1 MRRFLLSVVFLLSS
15 IAWIHPV
22 SSWAVSSE
30 LACEVMSVEGAV
42 DLLKE
47 DGSKILL
54 KEGEL
59 VKDQGVIETHAGTA
73 DISFDKDWNNIVRVE
88 SESKVKIASS
98 WPSKVEIYRGSV
110 FAKLGKLPKESTF
123 EVQTPTAIAAVRGTE
138 YRAVFKDGETLVY
151 NFSSSQVFVYSVDG
165 LGNKAGES
173 TILAQSQKTNVP
185 GVGLPAKPP
194 QVMTF
199 SESQE
204 GRLMQSAVEEKV
216 KRVIESGRLGKIQ
229 SVAALEAMEFP
240 SDSRNPKGESRVVDS
255 RRREFKSNST
265 ASKS

>member
-173 TILAQSQKTNVP
+173 TILTQSQKTNVP
-185 GVGLPAKPP
+185 GAGLPPKLP
-194 QVMTF
+194 QVM
-199 SESQE
+199 SVAENRE
-204 GRLMQSAVEEKV
+204 GQLVRSSVEDKI
-216 KRVIESGRLGKIQ
+216 KHVIASGRQGKIQ
-229 SVAALEAMEFP
+229 SVEALETIKLP
-240 SDSRNPKGESRVVDS
+240 QDSRNPKGESRVVDT
-255 RRREFKSNST
+255 RRREFKSNSPGP
-265 ASKS
+265 KP